1 MRIETRS
8 LAGRLVLSLSI
19 LLAVFWTIAVGLS
32 IHVMRAEFDEVFDS
46 ALQETTER
54 LAPLVIDDFFRRDTG
69 TGPNQ
74 VAALNPGAT
83 DEYLTYQVRDAS
95 GRVLLHSHNVGAEPY
110 AAPLSPGFWSGDDR
124 RIFTIATVSD
134 TLFVQV
140 ADSLAH
146 RREATL
152 ESALTL
158 LLPILLLLPLGMFAI
173 HWIVVRATRPVNEL
187 RDAISRRDGN
197 NLEPIVLHGLPTEIA
212 TIPGSVNTL
221 LGRLKLA
228 LQAERDLAA
237 NSAHELRTPL
247 AGALAQMEL
256 LADQLTEPDDRSRSN
271 RVLEALRRLSLML
284 EKLLQ
289 LSRAEAGV
297 GLSSTPVDLL
307 ALVKLLAETFQRSHQ
322 TATIMLRPE
331 PGLSALVRALD
342 PDAFA
347 IAFNNLLENAAR
359 YGDAEQPIT
368 IAISADGRI
377 TVTNAVSVPLDPDLD
392 VYRARFKRGD
402 TSKPGSG
409 LGLAIVEKLVA
420 QMGGSMALKT
430 VGLPE
435 GRTGFEC
442 ELSLPPP
449 DKQIER

>member
-1 MRIETRS
+1 MRLETRS
-8 LAGRLVLSLSI
+8 LAGRLVWSLSI

-54 LAPLVIDDFFRRDTG
+54 LAPLVVDDYFRRDAG
-69 TGPNQ
+69 TMPNR
-74 VAALNPGAT
+74 VAALTPGTA
-83 DEYLTYQVRDAS
+83 DEYLTYQVRDET
-95 GRVLLHSHNVGAEPY
+95 GRVLMHSHNVGTEPY
-110 AAPLSPGFWSGDDR
+110 PAPLTSGFWSGDDI

-134 TLFVQV
+134 TLFIQV

-158 LLPILLLLPLGMFAI
+158 LLPILLLLPLGMLATR
-173 HWIVVRATRPVNEL
+173 WIVVRATRPVNSL
-187 RDAISRRDGN
+187 RDAISARDGS
-197 NLEPIVLHGLPTEIA
+197 NLEPIALDGLPTEIA

-221 LGRLKLA
+221 LARLKHA
-228 LQAERDLAA
+228 IQAERELAA

-256 LADQLTEPDDRSRSN
+256 LSEQLSEPQDRSRSE

-289 LSRAEAGV
+289 LSRAEAGI
-297 GLSSTPVDLL
+297 GLATTPVDLL
-307 ALVKLLAETFQRSHQ
+307 ALVKLLVESFQRSRP
-322 TATIMLRPE
+322 TIRVILEPD
-331 PGLSALVRALD
+331 PGLSDLLRSVD

-347 IAFNNLLENAAR
+347 IAFNNLLENAAH
-359 YGDAEQPIT
+359 YGTAGQPIMVAVT
-368 IAISADGRI
+368 ADGRI
-377 TVTNAVSVPLDPDLD
+377 MVTNAVSVPLDPD
-392 VYRARFKRGD
+392 VNAYRTRFKRGQ

-409 LGLAIVEKLVA
+409 LGLAIVDKLMA
-420 QMGGSMALKT
+420 QMNGAMTLRSVTLEDGGN
-430 VGLPE
+430 
-435 GRTGFEC
+435 GFEC
-442 ELSLPPP
+442 ELLFP
-449 DKQIER
+449 QMR

>member
-1 MRIETRS
+1 MRLEPQS

-19 LLAVFWTIAVGLS
+19 LLAVFWIIAVGLS

-54 LAPLVIDDFFRRDTG
+54 LAPLVIDDYFRRDAG
-69 TGPNQ
+69 AKPSQ
-74 VAALNPGAT
+74 VAALHPGAA
-83 DEYLTYQVRDAS
+83 DEYLTYQVRDAL
-95 GRVLLHSHNVGAEPY
+95 GRVLMHSHNVGTEPY
-110 AAPLSPGFWSGDDR
+110 PAPLKPGFWSGEDI

-158 LLPILLLLPLGMFAI
+158 LLPILLLLPLGMFATR
-173 HWIVVRATRPVNEL
+173 WVVVRATRPVNEL
-187 RDAISRRDGN
+187 RDSISARDGT
-197 NLEPIVLHGLPTEIA
+197 NLEPIVLQGLPTEIA
-212 TIPGSVNTL
+212 TISSSVNTL
-221 LGRLKLA
+221 LERLKLA
-228 LQAERDLAA
+228 LQGERDLAA
-237 NSAHELRTPL
+237 NSAHELRTPV

-256 LADQLTEPDDRSRSN
+256 LASQLTEPDDRSRSD
-271 RVLEALRRLSLML
+271 RVLEALRRLSRTL

-289 LSRAEAGV
+289 LSRADAGI

-307 ALVKLLAETFQRSHQ
+307 ALVKLLVETFQRSHQ
-322 TATIMLRPE
+322 TAMIVLRPATD
-331 PGLSALVRALD
+331 LAALMRSVD

-347 IAFNNLLENAAR
+347 IAFNNLLENAAH
-359 YGDAEQPIT
+359 YGAEGEPIAVAVT
-368 IAISADGRI
+368 KDGGI
-377 TVTNAVSVPLDPDLD
+377 TVTNAVSVPLDPDLN
-392 VYRARFKRGD
+392 VYRTRFKRGR

-409 LGLAIVEKLVA
+409 LGLAIVDKLMT
-420 QMGGSMALKT
+420 QMNGSMTLRT
-430 VGLPE
+430 VVFPE

-442 ELSLPPP
+442 ELSFPT
-449 DKQIER
+449 IG

>member
-1 MRIETRS
+1 MRVETRS
-8 LAGRLVLSLSI
+8 LAGRLVLSLSL

-54 LAPLVIDDFFRRDTG
+54 LASLVVDDYFRRDAG

-95 GRVLLHSHNVGAEPY
+95 GRVLLHSHNIGTEPY
-110 AAPLSPGFWSGDDR
+110 PAPLKPGFWSGNER
-124 RIFTIATVSD
+124 RIFTIASVSD

-158 LLPILLLLPLGMFAI
+158 LLPILLLLPLGMFAVR
-173 HWIVVRATRPVNEL
+173 WVVVRATRPVNEL
-187 RDAISRRDGN
+187 RDAISTRDGS
-197 NLEPIVLHGLPTEIA
+197 NLEPIVLQGLPTEIA
-212 TIPGSVNTL
+212 AIPGSVNTL

-256 LADQLTEPDDRSRSN
+256 LADQLTEPDDRSRSD

-289 LSRAEAGV
+289 LSRAEAGI
-297 GLSSTPVDLL
+297 GASSTSVDLL
-307 ALVKLLAETFQRSHQ
+307 ALVKLLVESFQRSHQ
-322 TATIMLRPE
+322 TATIELRPS
-331 PGLSALVRALD
+331 PGQSVLMRAVD

-359 YGDAEQPIT
+359 YGTAERPIT
-368 IAISADGRI
+368 VAISADGRI

-392 VYRARFKRGD
+392 VYRARFRRGQ

-409 LGLAIVEKLVA
+409 LGLAIVDKLIA
-420 QMGGSMALKT
+420 QMDGTMILRT
-430 VGLPE
+430 VKLPDE
-435 GRTGFEC
+435 RTGFEC

-449 DKQIER
+449 NQ